1 LLSNHYNK
9 TRNAYYLALD
19 PAQQDVRK
27 FITYALRGFVD
38 ELREQIEK
46 VRQHNLQVIWE
57 SYVFEVFRRY
67 PSTPPR
73 DRQRDVALRMETGRR
88 YTPEQVTELTPSLA
102 KKYAQLGDRA
112 PARDMNEL
120 VKMNLVERV
129 ARRHYTVRRN
139 AIEAFIPPVAR

>member
-1 LLSNHYNK
+1 VQILSEPGVVPVLATNLLSNHYNK

-19 PAQQDVRK
+19 AAQHDVRN
-27 FITYALRGFVD
+27 FVTYALRGFVD
-38 ELREQIEK
+38 ELREQRK
-46 VRQHNLQVIWE
+46 
-57 SYVFEVFRRY
+57 
-67 PSTPPR
+67 
-73 DRQRDVALRMETGRR
+73 
-88 YTPEQVTELTPSLA
+88 YTPEQVTELTTSLA
-102 KKYAQLGDRA
+102 KKYPQCGERT